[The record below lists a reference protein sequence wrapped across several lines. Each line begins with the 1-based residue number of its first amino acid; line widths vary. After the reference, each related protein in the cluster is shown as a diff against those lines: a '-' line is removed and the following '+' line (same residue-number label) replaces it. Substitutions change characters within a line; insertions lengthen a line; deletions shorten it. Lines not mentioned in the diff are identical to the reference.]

1 MSFSVD
7 ARTVR
12 QTGRELRQ
20 ASSEMKGAMRRARGD
35 RSDANV
41 QSLESA
47 RAALQEALET
57 AALVRRRA
65 LAQGLDVANLL
76 LDIAG
81 AEKRLSE
88 DLDPLP
94 PPPALPAPSAAA
106 TAAFTPPFGDAT
118 PDDRGNRFE
127 ALPSLSDDAISY
139 LLRDGGGSHGSS
151 HESRMLDLEEQGVRL
166 QADRAILKSKE
177 EMLEKLLEVE
187 RKREVLERRSR
198 ISQETTKGKLCS
210 GAETAGEKTS
220 PTHPPKTVQ
229 HGSSPKHSTASWAEE
244 AARRTRER
252 SLASVSSEEEASLK
266 DLASSAAAAAVA
278 ATLRGRKRHG
288 ASRSD
293 VKPMAMAG
301 APMGG
306 AAGAMAG
313 VPVAATAVAAP
324 GTASLLE
331 LVKLLERSRPSERF
345 DGVSKRVDFDDH
357 LNRFR
362 KAVDLP
368 GLPAKWKLAEMKEW
382 FAGLARVHI
391 SRFLRR
397 DDAERAFEE
406 AVGRLEAEFGHRNMN
421 AEDMLADAMSKG
433 MLNKKD
439 AEGINVFISKLEA
452 AYFLAVETD
461 RDGDFH
467 RTSLFK
473 FILTNSLPHLKYNW
487 ATYIEKKEL
496 KRPTFEDFLKFL
508 SLHRKIATR
517 CSELEDP
524 VVVQARTGARV
535 GATFVEE
542 ARSEAPKTYAA
553 AAASPPRAGQRPP
566 VKAPME
572 RVVGAEK
579 EEEEGVRKGRRMG
592 GPPPC
597 PMCQENH
604 PLDFCKKFT
613 GMSAEERIAFARE
626 KKRCEFCLRGGHA
639 KEKCYTRAKCY
650 ECFGNHHFLLH
661 GGEGSSEAPRAGAG
675 KESA

>member
-1 MSFSVD
+1 MSVKVD

-12 QTGRELRQ
+12 QSGRTLRQ
-20 ASSEMKGAMRRARGD
+20 ISADLKGSLRRARAE
-35 RSDANV
+35 RSEVNV
-41 QSLESA
+41 GEVEA
-47 RAALQEALET
+47 IRADLREALDT
-57 AALVRRRA
+57 AAMVKRKA
-65 LAQGLDVANLL
+65 VAQGLAVSNLL
-76 LDIAG
+76 QDMAT
-81 AEKRLSE
+81 AEKRVDE
-88 DLDPLP
+88 QVDPSSGTPL
-94 PPPALPAPSAAA
+94 APSLSAAA
-106 TAAFTPPFGDAT
+106 PHFTPPFGEVL
-118 PDDRGNRFE
+118 PEERGNRFE
-127 ALPSLSDDAISY
+127 ALPSLSDDVLSWY
-139 LLRDGGGSHGSS
+139 LRQGGGSQASS
-151 HESRMLDLEEQGVRL
+151 HESRLLDFEEQEVRL
-166 QADRAILKSKE
+166 QADRAILESKE
-177 EMLEKLLEVE
+177 KMLGRLREVEEKREALEK
-187 RKREVLERRSR
+187 RSR
-198 ISQETTKGKLCS
+198 TSQEAPSRGDVTERAGAKLAPS
-210 GAETAGEKTS
+210 
-220 PTHPPKTVQ
+220 HPPKKEQTAL
-229 HGSSPKHSTASWAEE
+229 SPKRSTTSWAAE

-252 SLASVSSEEEASLK
+252 SLASASSEDEASLR

-278 ATLRGRKRHG
+278 ATLRGRRGRRAPKVE
-288 ASRSD
+288 AT
-293 VKPMAMAG
+293 PAATAG
-301 APMGG
+301 APGG
-306 AAGAMAG
+306 VPAA
-313 VPVAATAVAAP
+313 PVAAAAS

-368 GLPAKWKLAEMKEW
+368 GLPAKWKVAELKEW

-397 DDAERAFEE
+397 DDAEKAFDE
-406 AVGRLEAEFGHRNMN
+406 AIERLEAEFGHRSMN

-535 GATFVEE
+535 GATFMEE

-579 EEEEGVRKGRRMG
+579 EEEEGVKKGRRTG

-613 GMSAEERIAFARE
+613 GLSAEERIAFARE